1 MMAVSQIKAPPVLN
15 EEKDYLNW
23 KNDLKSGSCS
33 QTLKKKDGS
42 CCLFNIDWT
51 CERGSQRLKPADI
64 GKETGLDE
72 IIVKLDAVY
81 LKDENTRAYA
91 AFKEFYEFKRASGEN
106 FSEFIIKYEHL
117 YHKLT
122 QYKMDLPE
130 GVQAFFLLNAANMT
144 EENEKLARTT
154 AGKLTYSNTKET
166 IMRIFGDPGAV
177 GDEVKAP
184 AIKEEVF

>member
-1 MMAVSQIKAPPVLN
+1 MGPAAYLTLTGRAR
-15 EEKDYLNW
+15 EEVR
-23 KNDLKSGSCS
+23 DLK
-33 QTLKKKDGS
+33 
-42 CCLFNIDWT
+42 
-51 CERGSQRLKPADI
+51 PVDI

-81 LKDENTRAYA
+81 LKDENTRAYV

-130 GVQAFFLLNAANMT
+130 GVQAFFLLSM
-144 EENEKLARTT
+144 LQ
-154 AGKLTYSNTKET
+154 
-166 IMRIFGDPGAV
+166 I
-177 GDEVKAP
+177 
-184 AIKEEVF
+184 